1 MKMSNRKYDIMKWCL
16 LTLEPA
22 LVTLISGLG
31 VALNLDTGL
40 VVTIIGLA
48 STFLGSILG
57 ISSVNYNKEDGGK

>member
-22 LVTLISGLG
+22 LVALITGLG

-40 VVTIIGLA
+40 VVTIIGLV
-48 STFLGSILG
+48 STFLGSILE
-57 ISSVNYNKEDGGK
+57 ISSANYNKGGE